1 MEQTFAKRPVHQ
13 GQNLQKFRFIRN
25 MSQADVATD
34 LEAKRGKPVSQ
45 QFISDLE
52 NKETIEDEELLRQ
65 IAEILKVDVDVI
77 KNLDLEAALNIIA
90 NNFHEHATQQI
101 NYKNVVHNSP
111 TYNPLDKLVELFEK
125 EKAELKAEIEKLK
138 KGKK

>member
-1 MEQTFAKRPVHQ
+1 MEQIAKRPVHQ
-13 GQNLQKFRFIRN
+13 GQNIQKLRLIRN
-25 MSQADVATD
+25 ISQADVAAD

-45 QFISDLE
+45 QFVSDLE
-52 NKETIEDEELLRQ
+52 QKETIEDDELLKQ
-65 IAEILKVDVDVI
+65 IAEILKVEPEVI
-77 KNLDLEAALNIIA
+77 KNLDWDSALNIIA

-111 TYNPLDKLVELFEK
+111 TFNPLDKLIDLFEK